1 MKYLLPLITALLV
14 MGCSDETTKSGEKE
28 VRDVAKASLVPQTKN
43 EKLKPPA
50 VPTL

>member
-1 MKYLLPLITALLV
+1 MKYALLCITTLLI

-28 VRDVAKASLVPQTKN
+28 VRDVVKASLVPQTKN